1 MAVLDIKSSARNP
14 TRLSTGAICT
24 MWSVRSPVAPHRLW
38 LPSRSETSTSWTSAI
53 FIPNGPG
60 LEPQPPCEELR
71 ADAPGGELAVGGQRR
86 VHRHGG
92 RHPAD
97 LAPGQRAAQP
107 VQRLGPAVPPQ
118 YASLLAT
125 LLV

>member
-1 MAVLDIKSSARNP
+1 MAVLDMKSSARNP
-14 TRLSTGAICT
+14 TRLSTGAICR

-38 LPSRSETSTSWTSAI
+38 LPSRSETSTSWISAI

-60 LEPQPPCEELR
+60 LQLQPPNEVVR
-71 ADAPGGELAVGGQRR
+71 ADASGGELVVGGQRR
-86 VHRHGG
+86 VHRQRG

-107 VQRLGPAVPPQ
+107 AQGLGPA
-118 YASLLAT
+118 
-125 LLV
+125 